1 MCILRTKVHFLYF
14 TFITVGSFVFLLI
27 AKATTWDLWGGKVR
41 QKYIYISF
49 YLYKKYSKGWLK
61 IPKRKLE
68 KSTTLESFFF
78 LYFFKKKQ
86 HKMEK
91 CSPNKYKFPYF
102 TSLQRVVKTTLLP
115 NILFLLHGVS
125 ALLFLDTL
133 RGNILFP
140 TGLAKAAYIC

>member
-1 MCILRTKVHFLYF
+1 M
-14 TFITVGSFVFLLI
+14 
-27 AKATTWDLWGGKVR
+27 
-41 QKYIYISF
+41 
-49 YLYKKYSKGWLK
+49 YKKYSEGWLK

-68 KSTTLESFFF
+68 KSTTLESFFCI
-78 LYFFKKKQ
+78 FFKKKQ

-133 RGNILFP
+133 PGNHPFP
-140 TGLAKAAYIC
+140 NRLSQGSIYLLRFHELETFCSGRLSQRTNFSSFHIFI